1 MRKFLGL
8 VLLVLVGC
16 ESEPPPPRTVVVYA
30 PSQLAEN
37 VDSFLTTRGFDVV
50 MVAGESLELTS
61 RVVDKTDSPRAD
73 VIVVDSVA
81 DAWRAGDRG
90 ALRPLLASS
99 REGVRQQLKDPD
111 GSWVSIGFRPAL
123 VMFRP
128 DATVPETL
136 SYEDLGSSDYAGKL
150 CLISSGQPLSRAVI
164 GMLIDQ
170 LGERPAER
178 VVRRW
183 VRNLAQPPFENLSDL
198 GQAFGSGDCE
208 VALVSTGSW
217 APSARIVVPS
227 PLFFNVYAAGVSR
240 HAEYPDVAQD
250 AVAELAKLDINV
262 DRELK
267 NPVAVNAAVAG
278 WRDEEARLL
287 AERAG
292 YR

>member
-1 MRKFLGL
+1 MKRLL
-8 VLLVLVGC
+8 ALTVLILVGC

-37 VDSFLTTRGFDVV
+37 VDNFLTTRGFDVV

-90 ALRPLLASS
+90 ALRPLLANS

-170 LGERPAER
+170 LGEKPAER

-208 VALVSTGSW
+208 VALVSTGAW

>member
-1 MRKFLGL
+1 MRKVLAL
-8 VLLVLVGC
+8 MLLVLVGC
-16 ESEPPPPRTVVVYA
+16 DSEPPPPRTVVIYA
-30 PSQLAEN
+30 PSQIAEN

-50 MVAGESLELTS
+50 MVAGDSRELTS
-61 RVVDKTDSPRAD
+61 RIIDKTDSPRAD
-73 VIVVDSVA
+73 VIVVDSVV

-90 ALRPLLASS
+90 ALRPLSTDS
-99 REGVRQQLKDPD
+99 RDGVPQHLKDPD

-123 VMFRP
+123 VMFQP
-128 DATVPETL
+128 DATVPEAL
-136 SYEDLGSSDYAGKL
+136 SYEDLGSSEYAGKL
-150 CLISSGQPLSRAVI
+150 CVVSSKRPQGRAVI
-164 GMLIDQ
+164 GMLIER
-170 LGERPAER
+170 LGEKPAER

-183 VRNLAQPPFENLSDL
+183 VRNLAQPPFENMAEL

-208 VALVSTGSW
+208 VALLSSGTWTS
-217 APSARIVVPS
+217 SAKTVVPS
-227 PLFFNVYAAGVSR
+227 PLFFNVHAAGVSR

-250 AVAELAKLDINV
+250 AVAELAKLDIDV

-267 NPVAVNAAVAG
+267 SLVDVNASVAG

>member
-1 MRKFLGL
+1 MKRLL
-8 VLLVLVGC
+8 ALTVLILVGC

-90 ALRPLLASS
+90 ALRPLLANS

-170 LGERPAER
+170 LGEKPAER

-198 GQAFGSGDCE
+198 GQAFGSGECE
-208 VALVSTGSW
+208 VALVSTGAW